1 MSHYYSQNK
10 PQIEPMFLAL
20 LRCDAMQSADGEI
33 SISVTAI
40 VKVVRR
46 DTGVS
51 GLLVTSEATSPLR
64 A

>member
-1 MSHYYSQNK
+1 
-10 PQIEPMFLAL
+10 
-20 LRCDAMQSADGEI
+20 MQSANGEI